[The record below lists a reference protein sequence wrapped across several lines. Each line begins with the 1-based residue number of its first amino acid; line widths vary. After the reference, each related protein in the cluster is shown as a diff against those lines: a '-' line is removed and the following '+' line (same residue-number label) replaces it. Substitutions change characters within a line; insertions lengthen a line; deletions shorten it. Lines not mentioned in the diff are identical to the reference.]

1 MGKYTADQNDAYDDI
16 LAAGVEATISRVD
29 STYDEVEETEVI
41 TSVFTDPTAVCTVP
55 ASTQM
60 LAPYDNHFIEGYAK
74 GESLFFLVAGKGI
87 TFQPGPGDLL
97 FFNDKVWEIAGTT
110 KLDPDGTTPIMY
122 TMGVKTSNLDALP
135 VVQ

>member
-29 STYDEVEETEVI
+29 STYDEVEETEII
-41 TSVFTDPTAVCTVP
+41 TSVITDPTAVVSFP
-55 ASTQM
+55 ASSGTVQ
-60 LAPYDNHFIEGYAK
+60 AFDNRFIEDYAK
-74 GESLFFLVAGKGI
+74 GKIRFFYVAGKGI
-87 TFQPGPGDLL
+87 TFEPEPGDLL

-110 KLDPDGTTPIMY
+110 PLDPDGTTPIMY
-122 TMGVKTSNLDALP
+122 TMGVKVSNLDALP